1 MQLKRHAANRFG
13 LGPRPGELDAIGD
26 PRDWLLGQLR
36 PASALLEGEGL
47 PTQQVAAD
55 ALDSLQ
61 RELRERQAS
70 GEPPPSEEER
80 RARSRED
87 AMNGSGTARGIVATE
102 YRAAIDRRLT
112 TGTPFIERLVAFW
125 SNHLCVS
132 PAGKIRL
139 LTFPGLYDREVIRP
153 HVLGRYRDMVL
164 ASARHPA
171 MLLYLDNMQSIGPRS
186 QAAERMASFDRG
198 RERGLNENYARELLE
213 LHTLGVEGGYTQQD
227 VEQLAR
233 ILTGWT
239 LQGLPI
245 AEAAAARARQGSGPG
260 GRFRSRMMEQGLRR
274 AGFSRDA
281 PFGFSFR
288 PELHEPGSK
297 TVLGRKY
304 GEGESA
310 GREVITDLC
319 RHPSTARFLAT
330 KLVRHFVADE
340 PPAGAVDAIAT
351 VFAETDGDLLEV
363 SRALVALPAAWE
375 TGNRKFRTPQ
385 DWLVASGR
393 ALGVNTLPQ
402 RVGFVLRELRHPLWS
417 PPSPKGFD
425 DQMGPWAD
433 PDSLLNRAEFARTVA
448 SAVSRGGTDPAHL
461 LDVTG
466 LDANEALAALV
477 SDRSIPSAERV
488 ALLIGGPDFQWR

>member
-13 LGPRPGELDAIGD
+13 LGPRPGELDAID
-26 PRDWLLGQLR
+26 EPRDWLLGQLR
-36 PASALLEGEGL
+36 PEAARLEGKDL
-47 PTQQVAAD
+47 PSQQQAAD
-55 ALDSLQ
+55 ALV
-61 RELRERQAS
+61 ELRQAQQARLAS
-70 GEPPPSEEER
+70 GEPPPDEEEL
-80 RARSRED
+80 RARRRED
-87 AMNGSGTARGIVATE
+87 PMADPGTPRGIMAAE
-102 YRAAIDRRLT
+102 YRATIDRRLT
-112 TGTPFIERLVAFW
+112 SDTPFLERLVAFW

-132 PAGKIRL
+132 PAGKVRL
-139 LTFPGLYDREVIRP
+139 LTFPGLYEREAIRP

-186 QAAERMASFDRG
+186 QVAERMAQFGRG
-198 RERGLNENYARELLE
+198 RQRGLNENYARELLE
-213 LHTLGVEGGYTQQD
+213 LHTLGVDGGYTQQD

-239 LQGLPI
+239 LQGLPL
-245 AEAAAARARQGSGPG
+245 AEAAAGQQQGNPG
-260 GRFRSRMMEQGLRR
+260 GRLRSRMMERGMRR

-281 PFGFSFR
+281 PFGFAFR
-288 PELHEPGSK
+288 SELHEPGSK

-319 RHPSTARFLAT
+319 RHPSTARFVAT
-330 KLVRHFVADE
+330 KLVRHFVSDE

-351 VFAETDGDLLEV
+351 VFAETDGDLRAV
-363 SRALVALPAAWE
+363 SRALVALPSAWDTE
-375 TGNRKFRTPQ
+375 TRKFRTPQ
-385 DWLVASGR
+385 DWLIAAGR
-393 ALGVNTLPQ
+393 ALGVDSLPQ

-425 DQMGPWAD
+425 DEMGPWAD

-448 SAVSRGGTDPAHL
+448 SAVSRDGTDPADL
-461 LDVTG
+461 LDVVG
-466 LDANEALAALV
+466 FGASDALAALV
-477 SDRSIPSAERV
+477 TDRSIPSAERI